1 MSVRLPPLGASTIHN
16 HASAPSSTPSST
28 HSALLQ
34 QRKRALPPR
43 PPSQSLP
50 LEIGPENGQSLVDVS
65 SPVRRKPL
73 PASASSPLDVKLRP
87 AINSNNN
94 LTGRLPASSS
104 PFCQAVS
111 PDLVIRDLD
120 RFPHGQP
127 LSFSSPKAIDQQRDD
142 YFSSANGR
150 KLEQSV
156 HSRLVSEPLI
166 PLGSP
171 TSSQDSNKA
180 TDHKR
185 SVTMALHPQTNKP
198 PPLRV
203 DSVKTMTSP
212 HEYKNQPKTPGNK
225 ITSFFGWKSS
235 SSPGA
240 ESSSTEISDS
250 GQSPLPSPNNGSVH
264 QASYSSRYPS
274 LDSYGAPVPRMPD
287 RSMSGAE
294 QDMRAKLKEM
304 ECELREISSEL
315 AGSIKREMELE
326 DLVERLQLEATVG
339 PEPNRRTSDYFSDS
353 GTSSVKYPLS
363 DAGGSRAEEVERIKR
378 TLDQERAQLKID
390 LSQKWQEERS
400 RRVAFESHVRILEG
414 QVEQLR
420 REKVDASNISAKT
433 KELETTLEDTRRR
446 LTEERQLKDNFEDL
460 LTAMRVELEQLRN
473 ERDQLRDETVPQLQA
488 KLQHDLQGL
497 RNENNT
503 FSQARKIQLE
513 MQQQQARINSI
524 AEEDG
529 MFMGR
534 GSLSRSN
541 SLARGPAKANGLGH
555 SGSASR
561 PGSRPASIIGKEREF
576 KESLVDRMKDVEM
589 QRDALHQTVKSLLE
603 RQKMQDRENEK
614 RIRILELELDRARQ
628 SGSPRRLGY
637 ERDVIN
643 LREEINLLRR
653 RADEALEQKWQCEKG
668 LAGLKMDLDRAE
680 QETGSLRALL
690 QEHDILAPTA
700 AKNDLADFNASSSSL
715 EDAFTQLQA
724 DSAYVQDPNN
734 SLGLQVRQQL
744 ATNNALKHRLSE
756 AIDKG
761 EREQNNSATRIS
773 EMQTRLKFLEDALM
787 VAQQNSEEEV
797 AKHEQEIETLKEN
810 HNTQLMRAKNGIRSP
825 AMLSPPMP
833 NSPFFSGP
841 RSPRLGRTTSG
852 EGISL
857 NQATKMEAVEARVQ
871 ELEKALRE
879 ADREMETVV
888 GRMNMA
894 QIEVAELQADR
905 DEAFRETRRLQA
917 QILAERE
924 KYHRADLVNE

>member
-1 MSVRLPPLGASTIHN
+1 MSVRLPPPGASTIQN
-16 HASAPSSTPSST
+16 HASLLSTPSSS
-28 HSALLQ
+28 HSTLLQ
-34 QRKRALPPR
+34 QRQKAPPQALPLQAFPA
-43 PPSQSLP
+43 
-50 LEIGPENGQSLVDVS
+50 NGQSFVAIS

-73 PASASSPLDVKLRP
+73 PGSASPLDAKLLP
-87 AINSNNN
+87 AINSNNLN
-94 LTGRLPASSS
+94 GLPASSS
-104 PFCQAVS
+104 LFSPPVS
-111 PDLVIRDLD
+111 SSGLMIRDLD
-120 RFPHGQP
+120 RFPHGQSP
-127 LSFSSPKAIDQQRDD
+127 AFSSPKAIDQQRDD
-142 YFSSANGR
+142 YFRSANGR

-166 PLGSP
+166 PLASP
-171 TSSQDSNKA
+171 TLSLDSNKA
-180 TDHKR
+180 ADHKR
-185 SVTMALHPQTNKP
+185 SVTMALHPQTNRP

-203 DSVKTMTSP
+203 DSARTMSSS

-225 ITSFFGWKSS
+225 ITSFFGWKSA

-250 GQSPLPSPNNGSVH
+250 GHSPLPSPINGSTL
-264 QASYSSRYPS
+264 QTSYSSRYHS

-287 RSMSGAE
+287 RSMSVAE
-294 QDMRAKLKEM
+294 QDMNAKVREM
-304 ECELREISSEL
+304 ELELREISSEL

-363 DAGGSRAEEVERIKR
+363 DAGGSRAEEVERMKR
-378 TLDQERAQLKID
+378 NLEQERAQLKVD

-400 RRVAFESHVRILEG
+400 RRIAFESHVRILEG
-414 QVEQLR
+414 QVDQLR
-420 REKVDASNISAKT
+420 RERVDASNISSKT
-433 KELETTLEDTRRR
+433 KELETALEDTRRR

-497 RNENNT
+497 RNENNAL
-503 FSQARKIQLE
+503 SQARKVQLD

-529 MFMGR
+529 MSRGR
-534 GSLSRSN
+534 GGLSRSN
-541 SLARGPAKANGLGH
+541 SLARGPARASGLAH
-555 SGSASR
+555 SGS
-561 PGSRPASIIGKEREF
+561 EREF
-576 KESLVDRMKDVEM
+576 KESLVDRVKDVEM
-589 QRDALHQTVKSLLE
+589 QRDALHRTVKSLLE
-603 RQKMQDRENEK
+603 RQNLQARENEK
-614 RIRILELELDRARQ
+614 QIRMLELELNRARQ
-628 SGSPRRLGY
+628 LGSPRRLGY

-643 LREEINLLRR
+643 LREEINFLRR
-653 RADEALEQKWQCEKG
+653 RADEALDQKWQCEKG
-668 LAGLKMDLDRAE
+668 LGGLKMDLDRAE

-690 QEHDILAPTA
+690 QEHDIFVPAA

-724 DSAYVQDPNN
+724 DSTYVQDPNN
-734 SLGLQVRQQL
+734 ALGLQVRQQL
-744 ATNNALKHRLSE
+744 ATNSALKHRLSE
-756 AIDKG
+756 AIGKG
-761 EREQNNSATRIS
+761 EREQNNSATRIN

-787 VAQQNSEEEV
+787 IAQQISEEEV

-810 HNTQLMRAKNGIRSP
+810 HNVQLMRAKNGIRSP
-825 AMLSPPMP
+825 ALLSPRVPH
-833 NSPFFSGP
+833 SPFSGP
-841 RSPRLGRTTSG
+841 RSPRLGKTTSG

-857 NQATKMEAVEARVQ
+857 NQAIKMEAVESRVQ

-894 QIEVAELQADR
+894 QIEVAELQSDR
-905 DEAFRETRRLQA
+905 DEAFRQTRKLQA
-917 QILAERE
+917 QIQAERE
-924 KYHRADLVNE
+924 KHQNGTS

>member
-1 MSVRLPPLGASTIHN
+1 MSVHPPRLGASAIQN
-16 HASAPSSTPSST
+16 HDGHLSSTPSSSH
-28 HSALLQ
+28 HSPLLQ
-34 QRKRALPPR
+34 QRQKAPPQALP
-43 PPSQSLP
+43 SQTFP
-50 LEIGPENGQSLVDVS
+50 VNGQSFVALA

-73 PASASSPLDVKLRP
+73 PASASSLDSKPLP
-87 AINSNNN
+87 AINSNNSN
-94 LTGRLPASSS
+94 KAPQESPSPASSS
-104 PFCQAVS
+104 FV
-111 PDLVIRDLD
+111 VRDLD

-127 LSFSSPKAIDQQRDD
+127 PVFSSPKTRDQQRDD
-142 YFSSANGR
+142 YFGSVNGR
-150 KLEQSV
+150 NLEQSV

-166 PLGSP
+166 PLASP
-171 TSSQDSNKA
+171 TLSQDSNKA
-180 TDHKR
+180 ADHKR
-185 SVTMALHPQTNKP
+185 SVTMALHPRTNRP
-198 PPLRV
+198 PPLRA
-203 DSVKTMTSP
+203 DSVKTMSSSG
-212 HEYKNQPKTPGNK
+212 EFKNQPKTPGNK
-225 ITSFFGWKSS
+225 ITSFFGWKSA

-250 GQSPLPSPNNGSVH
+250 GHSNLPSPINGSVLP
-264 QASYSSRYPS
+264 ASYSSRYPS
-274 LDSYGAPVPRMPD
+274 HDSYGAPTPRMPD
-287 RSMSGAE
+287 RSFSIAE
-294 QDMRAKLKEM
+294 QDLNAKLKEM
-304 ECELREISSEL
+304 EHELREISSEL

-363 DAGGSRAEEVERIKR
+363 DAGGSRAEEVERMKR
-378 TLDQERAQLKID
+378 NLEQERAQLKVD
-390 LSQKWQEERS
+390 LSQRWQEERS

-420 REKVDASNISAKT
+420 RERVDASNISAKT
-433 KELETTLEDTRRR
+433 KELETALEDTRRR

-488 KLQHDLQGL
+488 KLQHDAQGL
-497 RNENNT
+497 RNENPML
-503 FSQARKIQLE
+503 SQARKIQLE

-529 MFMGR
+529 TVMGR

-541 SLARGPAKANGLGH
+541 SLARGLPRSSGLGR
-555 SGSASR
+555 SGSVSR

-589 QRDALHQTVKSLLE
+589 QRDALHQTVRSLLE
-603 RQKMQDRENEK
+603 RQKAQARENEK
-614 RIRILELELDRARQ
+614 RIRALEIELDRARQ

-637 ERDVIN
+637 ERDVMN

-690 QEHDILAPTA
+690 QEHDLLAPAA

-724 DSAYVQDPNN
+724 NSAYVEDPDNV
-734 SLGLQVRQQL
+734 LGPQVLQQL
-744 ATNNALKHRLSE
+744 ATNKALKQRLLE
-756 AIDKG
+756 AIGKG
-761 EREQNNSATRIS
+761 EREQNHSATRIN
-773 EMQTRLKFLEDALM
+773 ELQTRLKFLEDALM
-787 VAQQNSEEEV
+787 AAQHTSEEEV
-797 AKHEQEIETLKEN
+797 AKHEKEIEALKEN
-810 HNTQLMRAKNGIRSP
+810 HNAQLMRAKNGGRSP
-825 AMLSPPMP
+825 ALLSPRMP
-833 NSPFFSGP
+833 NSPFSGP
-841 RSPRLGRTTSG
+841 RSPRLGQTTSG
-852 EGISL
+852 EGMSL
-857 NQATKMEAVEARVQ
+857 NQVIKMETVEARVQ

-888 GRMNMA
+888 GRMNLA
-894 QIEVAELQADR
+894 QIEVAELQSDR
-905 DEAFRETRRLQA
+905 DEAIRQTRKLQA
-917 QILAERE
+917 QIQAERE
-924 KYHRADLVNE
+924 KYQNGIPQ

>member
-1 MSVRLPPLGASTIHN
+1 MSARPPPLGASAIQN
-16 HASAPSSTPSST
+16 HHSHLSSTPSSS
-28 HSALLQ
+28 HSTLLQ
-34 QRKRALPPR
+34 QRQKTPPQALPLQTVPA
-43 PPSQSLP
+43 
-50 LEIGPENGQSLVDVS
+50 NGQSVAVS
-65 SPVRRKPL
+65 SPTRRKPL
-73 PASASSPLDVKLRP
+73 PGVPASASSLDAKPLP
-87 AINSNNN
+87 PINSNNSKSPEASSS
-94 LTGRLPASSS
+94 PASSS
-104 PFCQAVS
+104 SF
-111 PDLVIRDLD
+111 VIRDLD

-127 LSFSSPKAIDQQRDD
+127 LVFSPKAIDQQREV
-142 YFSSANGR
+142 YFGSANGR
-150 KLEQSV
+150 NLEQSV

-166 PLGSP
+166 PLASP
-171 TSSQDSNKA
+171 TLSQGSNKA
-180 TDHKR
+180 ADHKR
-185 SVTMALHPQTNKP
+185 SVTMALHPRTNRP
-198 PPLRV
+198 PPLRA
-203 DSVKTMTSP
+203 DSVKTMPSP
-212 HEYKNQPKTPGNK
+212 SEFKNQPKTPGNK
-225 ITSFFGWKSS
+225 ITSFFGWKSA

-250 GQSPLPSPNNGSVH
+250 GHSNLPSPINGS
-264 QASYSSRYPS
+264 ALPTSFSSRYPS
-274 LDSYGAPVPRMPD
+274 HDSYGAPAPRMPD
-287 RSMSGAE
+287 RSFSIAE
-294 QDMRAKLKEM
+294 QDMNAKLKEM
-304 ECELREISSEL
+304 EHELREISSEL

-363 DAGGSRAEEVERIKR
+363 DAGGNSRAEEFERMKR
-378 TLDQERAQLKID
+378 NLEQERAQLKVD
-390 LSQKWQEERS
+390 LSQRWQEERS

-420 REKVDASNISAKT
+420 RERVDASNISAKT
-433 KELETTLEDTRRR
+433 KELEAALEDTRRR

-473 ERDQLRDETVPQLQA
+473 ERDQLRNETVPQLQA

-497 RNENNT
+497 RNENVML
-503 FSQARKIQLE
+503 SQARKIQLD
-513 MQQQQARINSI
+513 MQQQQVRINSI

-529 MFMGR
+529 MSMGK

-541 SLARGPAKANGLGH
+541 SLARGLPRPSGLGR
-555 SGSASR
+555 SGSVSR

-589 QRDALHQTVKSLLE
+589 QRDALHQTVRSLLE
-603 RQKMQDRENEK
+603 RQNVQTRENEK
-614 RIRILELELDRARQ
+614 RIRMLEIELERARQ

-690 QEHDILAPTA
+690 QEHDILVPAA
-700 AKNDLADFNASSSSL
+700 AKSDLADFNTSSSSL

-724 DSAYVQDPNN
+724 DSAYVQDPDNG
-734 SLGLQVRQQL
+734 LGLQVLQQL
-744 ATNNALKHRLSE
+744 ATNKALKQRLSE

-761 EREQNNSATRIS
+761 EREQNNSATRIN
-773 EMQTRLKFLEDALM
+773 ELQTRLKFLEDALM
-787 VAQQNSEEEV
+787 AAQHASEEEV
-797 AKHEQEIETLKEN
+797 AKHEREIEALKET
-810 HNTQLMRAKNGIRSP
+810 HNAQLMRAKNGSRSP
-825 AMLSPPMP
+825 ALLSPRMP
-833 NSPFFSGP
+833 KSPFSGP
-841 RSPRLGRTTSG
+841 RSPRLGQTTSG

-857 NQATKMEAVEARVQ
+857 NQAIKMEAVEARVQ

-894 QIEVAELQADR
+894 QIEVAELQSDR
-905 DEAFRETRRLQA
+905 DEAIRQTRKLQA
-917 QILAERE
+917 QIQAERE
-924 KYHRADLVNE
+924 KCQKGILQ